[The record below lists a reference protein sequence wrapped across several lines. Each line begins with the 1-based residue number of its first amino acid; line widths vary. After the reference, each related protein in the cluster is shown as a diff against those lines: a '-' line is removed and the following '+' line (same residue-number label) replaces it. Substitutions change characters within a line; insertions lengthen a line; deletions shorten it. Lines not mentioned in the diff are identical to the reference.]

1 MPTNIDPVEF
11 GKLIADME
19 SMKSSMKKMETQME
33 AMMALVNQGRG
44 VFWIAVII
52 GGAVSSLAT
61 FFVTKMQWIAGF
73 MR

>member
-1 MPTNIDPVEF
+1 MPGIDPIEF

-33 AMMALVNQGRG
+33 SIIALVNEGRG

-61 FFVTKMQWIAGF
+61 FFLTKMQWIAGLV
-73 MR
+73 R